1 MHSVLLANQVPVWYE
16 ARSLASLLFRC
27 LLLVSALCLPSFLGN
42 TVPFLYLHCPRLR
55 SIPHSEPSL
64 AAGVRGD
71 GEQGE
76 E

>member
-1 MHSVLLANQVPVWYE
+1 MLSGLLANQVPVWYE

-27 LLLVSALCLPSFLGN
+27 LLPVPALCLPSFPEEM
-42 TVPFLYLHCPRLR
+42 VPLSYLHCPRLR
-55 SIPHSEPSL
+55 ATPHPEPSL
-64 AAGVRGD
+64 AAEVGGD

>member
-1 MHSVLLANQVPVWYE
+1 MLSGLLVNQVPVWYE

-27 LLLVSALCLPSFLGN
+27 LLPVPALCLPFLLEE
-42 TVPFLYLHCPRLR
+42 TVPLISTLPRLR
-55 SIPHSEPSL
+55 ATPHPEPSL
-64 AAGVRGD
+64 AAGVGGD